1 MKLATFRHEGKTCI
15 GLVLDG
21 QILDLSAAQADLPRD
36 MIGLLSAGEGA
47 LRAAAHAPR
56 ARAHQHALESIELLA
71 PIPRPPKYLAIG
83 FNFQAHID
91 ELRHAVPAMRDFQP
105 PQVPVFFCKLPTCV
119 QAPYGHIELPRVSMQ
134 LDYEVELVVV
144 IGKRCRNVSQADAAG
159 VVAGYCIGND
169 VSVRDWQIAS
179 PTIMMGKSFDTHGPI
194 GPWITTPDEFAPER
208 GMGMTTHVNGELR
221 QQGNTG
227 QLLHSIARQIEYL
240 SAAFTLEVGDL
251 IATGTPAGVGV
262 LMQPP
267 RFLRAG
273 DVVRCEIEG
282 LGHIEN
288 TVRPESPARS
298 LS

>member
-1 MKLATFRHEGKTCI
+1 
-15 GLVLDG
+15 
-21 QILDLSAAQADLPRD
+21 
-36 MIGLLSAGEGA
+36 
-47 LRAAAHAPR
+47 
-56 ARAHQHALESIELLA
+56 
-71 PIPRPPKYLAIG
+71 
-83 FNFQAHID
+83 
-91 ELRHAVPAMRDFQP
+91 
-105 PQVPVFFCKLPTCV
+105 
-119 QAPYGHIELPRVSMQ
+119 
-134 LDYEVELVVV
+134 
-144 IGKRCRNVSQADAAG
+144 
-159 VVAGYCIGND
+159 
-169 VSVRDWQIAS
+169 
-179 PTIMMGKSFDTHGPI
+179 
-194 GPWITTPDEFAPER
+194 
-208 GMGMTTHVNGELR
+208 MTTHVNGELR